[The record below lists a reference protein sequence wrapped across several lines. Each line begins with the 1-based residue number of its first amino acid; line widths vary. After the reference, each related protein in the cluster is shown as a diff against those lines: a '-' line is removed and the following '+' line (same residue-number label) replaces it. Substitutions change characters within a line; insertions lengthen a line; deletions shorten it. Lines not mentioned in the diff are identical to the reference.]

1 MGKKNNFLFLTR
13 MRLKAEKGH
22 QIDKINWEVWSHWR
36 GFLLCEVTRNTL
48 KWMILCYSSVNSTYP
63 SRCEEMP
70 VSVRCIAIG
79 CKCFL
84 SFCKQVISTSGT
96 KHFIGKAE
104 TSLNWANF
112 GTSHRMLLTGH
123 FQRTD
128 GIEKERSA
136 EETNTAEGRR
146 GAPKRRIQRWTDG
159 PLHYVL
165 SRDGEIC
172 IWDLSNILKL
182 WSFTI
187 DKCKKMATSL
197 RQKKRKGKKKEAKN

>member
-1 MGKKNNFLFLTR
+1 MN
-13 MRLKAEKGH
+13 
-22 QIDKINWEVWSHWR
+22 DSV
-36 GFLLCEVTRNTL
+36 LLQCN
-48 KWMILCYSSVNSTYP
+48 NSTYP
-63 SRCEEMP
+63 SWCEEMP

-128 GIEKERSA
+128 GVEKETSA
-136 EETNTAEGRR
+136 EETNTEAERR
-146 GAPKRRIQRWTDG
+146 GTPTRGIQMWSEG

-165 SRDGEIC
+165 SSDGEVC
-172 IWDLSNILKL
+172 IWDLSNTLKL

-187 DKCKKMATSL
+187 DKWKNKMATSL
-197 RQKKRKGKKKEAKN
+197 RQLEKKKKIIIIKKKPTNIHNNQAMLLHKTKAPLSQICLNFWQQRKLNNMAFFFFLN